1 MTSQESDNNGN
12 DLPAA
17 AATIESIFSSP
28 VASGHMVSLPSATL
42 IQGVGLEGDRY
53 STKTGTYSCL
63 KASIY
68 NDDDG
73 DGDDEDGSPPKPE
86 PGRQLTLISG
96 DGVRQVLQEL
106 SDQKKKKQNEDTT
119 ESEEEDLTESWT
131 TKSIGDFRRNIVLA
145 GINASELLSTVG
157 SVLEF
162 SRSLSSPSLS
172 DDQQQQQQR
181 PRLLVHRNCV
191 PCKYNERK
199 NRIPGL
205 MEALWDS
212 GGVSCEILVGGTI
225 HVGDR
230 LIIVADKEEQQR
242 QYRIDPGKQS
252 SGFFV
257 RPSKRTAAMVKDGLE
272 GSKKAYT
279 KLIKSDPGGVERAEA
294 SYNSVGLN
302 FWPRSVVSK
311 TT

>member
-1 MTSQESDNNGN
+1 MTTSQESDNNGK
-12 DLPAA
+12 DLHAA
-17 AATIESIFSSP
+17 VATIESIFSSP
-28 VASGHMVSLPSATL
+28 VASGPMVSLPSALL

-53 STKTGTYSCL
+53 STQTGTYSCF

-68 NDDDG
+68 NNN
-73 DGDDEDGSPPKPE
+73 EEEEEEGSPPKPE

-106 SDQKKKKQNEDTT
+106 SDQKKNKQDQTDDISK
-119 ESEEEDLTESWT
+119 SEEEEDWTKSWK

-145 GINASELLSTVG
+145 GISASELLSTVG

-162 SRSLSSPSLS
+162 SHSSSS
-172 DDQQQQQQR
+172 SSHDQQQQR

-199 NRIPGL
+199 NKIPGL
-205 MEALWDS
+205 MEALWDA

-225 HVGDR
+225 HVGDQ
-230 LIIVADKEEQQR
+230 LIVVTEDKNEDGG

-272 GSKKAYT
+272 GSKKAYA
-279 KLIKSDPGGVERAEA
+279 KLIKSDPDGVERTER
-294 SYNSVGLN
+294 SYNSVGLT
-302 FWPRSVVSK
+302 FWPKSVASK